1 MDSVNGCACLD
12 DGGGLAHILGGRH
25 HGASRLHYLRCRC
38 CPQITLGHTRAGGWR
53 HIVLLELLL
62 ELLLLLPLPGDLPF
76 FLYLHVLINT
86 LLLLLL
92 IKVDGG
98 AFPRKLV
105 GHAKRGGSLVE
116 QVVFD
121 YDLGHVLSE
130 CGRLLVGVL
139 RLAVPA

>member
-1 MDSVNGCACLD
+1 
-12 DGGGLAHILGGRH
+12 
-25 HGASRLHYLRCRC
+25 
-38 CPQITLGHTRAGGWR
+38 
-53 HIVLLELLL
+53 
-62 ELLLLLPLPGDLPF
+62 LLLLPLPGNLPF
-76 FLYLHVLINT
+76 FLYLHVLIDT
-86 LLLLLL
+86 LLLLLLL
-92 IKVDGG
+92 IKVDRG